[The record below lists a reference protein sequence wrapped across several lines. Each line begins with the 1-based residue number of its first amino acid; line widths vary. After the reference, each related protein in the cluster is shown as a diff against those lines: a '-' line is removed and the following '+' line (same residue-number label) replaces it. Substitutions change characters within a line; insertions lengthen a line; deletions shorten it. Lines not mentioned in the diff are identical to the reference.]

1 MARRKLRKMC
11 WKSRGANAPRQDSKR
26 SRGQSRT
33 QARFGIEHL
42 EQRNLLAVDLFQL
55 SSLDSLNGTSSGG
68 ASAGEASQWAVAT
81 SPVRNDELEAEALGS
96 NSAINLLVPAPFPL
110 DQTFLLHSRPNA
122 TKTIYLDFDGH
133 ITRGTQW
140 NINREIPNIV
150 TPVFTLDAD
159 LAVSE
164 AELETIQYIWE
175 RVSEDFSP
183 FNVNVTTEEPPLED
197 LMNEGQGDARWGIR
211 VAVGGTNADWLF
223 DPEVGGIAFLNS
235 FAGSTDTPCFVFN
248 VGEYFTAET
257 ISHEVGHTLGL
268 VHDGQI
274 VPPTEEEPDP
284 DPIEYYPGHGTGVTG
299 WAPIMGGGQQE
310 FTQWSF
316 GEYPNATNLREDLT
330 IQDDLATITTGN
342 GFDYRSDDHGGTRV
356 NASLL
361 GTTSTSFFGEG
372 IIERNTD
379 IDYFQFTVTGQG
391 EAVTFDINPFHR
403 GPNLDI
409 LAKLHNSSGT
419 VIATSNPV
427 DDLNASLAANLASG
441 TYYVSIEGTGRPQTS
456 ATDFGY
462 TKYGSLGYFS
472 IVGTRKELLV
482 GVDFDL
488 PGGAVPTNWT
498 RYTGTPAPAVLSD
511 LKNEANFTTPF
522 NLAISTGGAPITRAA
537 NTINA
542 PTLPDHT
549 QPLTNLGGYASSTAW
564 NFTWSDLAPS
574 TAYEV
579 FVFGLGGAAGTND
592 VQIIGADTKSF
603 TQSLTTDDL
612 FINGDVGATG
622 LDLGDFGLTV
632 TSTALGTIEIT
643 VTPQS
648 GTASLG
654 GLGIRPAKLGSI
666 EGQKWN
672 DLNGDT
678 VKDSNEPGLEGWTIF
693 LDANGNDV
701 WDNHTQHTVASVDI
715 PQDIENYTTVK
726 SELLFQGISSIEDVD
741 VSLDISHTF
750 VADMVVTLIS
760 PSGVEVELFSH
771 VGGQPFGHLDN
782 FHGTILDDEAA
793 TSITAGTAPYTG
805 RFRPE
810 QSLSI
815 LDGEDPNGIWTLE
828 ISDTAGVDI
837 GVLNSWSITV
847 TGSELFTVTDE
858 NGDYS
863 FENLAPGIYDVLEV
877 LDPESEWVQTVA
889 PVPVTITS
897 GARVTDIDFANWIPI
912 FMPSSIAGQTW
923 EDLDGNGQKDPG
935 ENGLENWTIFI
946 DGNGNGVLDPAVTV
960 SLPSSDLSRTIAD
973 FSTVSS
979 PLVFDGLSTILDVEL
994 TFDITHSFAGDL
1006 DIYLISPSG
1015 TQVELVTG
1023 VGGQLNDFQN
1033 TTFDDEAATAII
1045 AGTAPFAGSYR
1056 PEGLLSDFDGENP
1069 NGVWQLVIRDID
1081 FGDQGTLNSWSL
1093 AIFGTEQSTLTDANG
1108 NYSFTELSPGSY
1120 DIYEVLQPGWMQ
1132 TAPAIPNGQ
1141 SWWHIDL
1148 VSNDQVMEIDFGN
1161 KQVELLPGDYDEN
1174 NVVDAADYTVWRSTL
1189 GLSLTPYTGADGNG
1203 NGIVDE
1209 ADRLVWMGNFGRVA
1223 SASATAATIT
1233 ESLVTADDDVTTPD
1247 GGITAEQFAVH
1258 STTTLPTIGRA
1269 GFELRRAE
1277 KSVRPTS
1284 QAAPVADRADA
1295 ALVAWLADLSDSIL
1309 DRKGRGDKP
1318 SFDWEFAEK
1327 TDSEQHA
1334 RPLAGAIDSAFA
1346 QLGA

>member
-1 MARRKLRKMC
+1 MARRKLRKMG
-11 WKSRGANAPRQDSKR
+11 WNSRGASASRGESKR
-26 SRGQSRT
+26 LRGQSRT

-42 EQRNLLAVDLFQL
+42 EQRNLLAVDPF
-55 SSLDSLNGTSSGG
+55 GM
-68 ASAGEASQWAVAT
+68 SAAIANDLTIYT
-81 SPVRNDELEAEALGS
+81 SPVFHEETEVIGS
-96 NSAINLLVPAPFPL
+96 ASAVLIPAPFDL
-110 DQTFLLHSRPNA
+110 SETFMLHSRPSA

-133 ITRGTQW
+133 ITRDTQW
-140 NINREIPNIV
+140 NIDFEVPNIV
-150 TPVFTLDAD
+150 TPAYNVDPDTSPAFSDN
-159 LAVSE
+159 
-164 AELETIQYIWE
+164 ELERIQYIWE
-175 RVSEDFSP
+175 RVSEDFRP

-197 LMNEGQGDARWGIR
+197 LMREGPSDTRWGQR
-211 VAVGGTNADWLF
+211 VAIGGTNADWLF
-223 DPEVGGIAFLNS
+223 DPGVGGIAYGSFNWNS
-235 FAGSTDTPCFVFN
+235 DTPTYVFN
-248 VGEYFTAET
+248 PGEKGTAET
-257 ISHEVGHTLGL
+257 ISHEVGHTLGIG
-268 VHDGQI
+268 HDGQI
-274 VPPTEEEPDP
+274 VPPTEAEPEPDP
-284 DPIEYYPGHGTGVTG
+284 LEYYGGHGTGPTAWG
-299 WAPIMGGGQQE
+299 PIMGAA
-310 FTQWSF
+310 FSPNLTQWSQ
-316 GEYPNATNLREDLT
+316 GEYWLATNT
-330 IQDDLATITTGN
+330 QDDLAIITAFN
-342 GFDYRSDDHGGTRV
+342 GFDYRPDDHGSTRV

-361 GTTSTSFFGEG
+361 GTTSTTFFGDG
-372 IIERNTD
+372 LIERNTD
-379 IDYFQFTVTGQG
+379 VDYFQFTVGGQG
-391 EAVTFDINPFHR
+391 EAVSFDITPFHR

-409 LAKLHNSSGT
+409 LAKLYNSTGT
-419 VIATSNPV
+419 VLASSNPV
-427 DDLNASLAANLASG
+427 DDLNAELGANLAAG
-441 TYYVSIEGTGRPQTS
+441 TYYVSIEGTGRPQAS
-456 ATDFGY
+456 ATDYGF

-498 RYTGTPAPAVLSD
+498 RYTGTPTPAVLSD

-522 NLAISTGGAPITRAA
+522 NLAISTAGSPITRTA
-537 NTINA
+537 NTIN
-542 PTLPDHT
+542 TGSLPDHT

-579 FVFGLGGAAGTND
+579 FVFGLGGAAGAND
-592 VQIIGADTKSF
+592 VQIIGAETTSF
-603 TQSLTTDDL
+603 TQSLTTNDL
-612 FINGDVGATG
+612 YINGAVGATG

-678 VKDSNEPGLEGWTIF
+678 VKDSDEPGLEGWTIF

-701 WDNHTQHTVASVDI
+701 WDNHTQHTVASIDI

-741 VSLDISHTF
+741 VALDISHTF
-750 VADMVVTLIS
+750 VADLVVTLIS
-760 PSGVEVELFSH
+760 PSGIEVELFSH
-771 VGGQPFGHLDN
+771 VGGQPAGHLDN
-782 FHGTILDDEAA
+782 FHGTILDDEATTA
-793 TSITAGTAPYTG
+793 ITAGTAPYTG

-858 NGDYS
+858 SGNYS
-863 FENLAPGIYDVLEV
+863 FENLAPGIYDVREV

-923 EDLDGNGQKDPG
+923 EDLDGDGQKDPG

-946 DGNGNGVLDPAVTV
+946 DGNGNGILDPAVTV
-960 SLPSSDLSRTIAD
+960 SLPSSDVPRAIAD

-994 TFDITHSFAGDL
+994 TLDITHSFSGDL

-1015 TQVELVTG
+1015 TQVEIATG

-1081 FGDQGTLNSWSL
+1081 FGDQGILNSWSL
-1093 AIFGTEQSTLTDANG
+1093 AIFGTEQSTVTDANG

-1132 TAPAIPNGQ
+1132 TAPVIPNGQ

-1209 ADRLVWMGNFGRVA
+1209 ADRLVWMGNFGRVG

-1233 ESLVTADDDVTTPD
+1233 ESLVTAEDDAATPD

-1295 ALVAWLADLSDSIL
+1295 ALVAWLADLSDSML

-1318 SFDWEFAEK
+1318 SFDWDFAENV
-1327 TDSEQHA
+1327 DSDQPA
-1334 RPLAGAIDSAFA
+1334 RPLAGVIDSAFA